1 VKDEISVGSISPSF
15 MSQTEMHQV
24 RVKGTVVNA
33 TTTLDGMIIVL
44 MDLDGNLIHIHT
56 SGIHVYIEEFG

>member
-1 VKDEISVGSISPSF
+1 
-15 MSQTEMHQV
+15 MHQV